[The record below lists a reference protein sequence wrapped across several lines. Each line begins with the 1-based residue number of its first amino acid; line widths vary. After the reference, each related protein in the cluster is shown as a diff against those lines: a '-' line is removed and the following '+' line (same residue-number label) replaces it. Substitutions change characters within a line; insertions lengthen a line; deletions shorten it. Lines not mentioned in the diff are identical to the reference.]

1 MLYIYLF
8 FKIPEKKVWILITL
22 DFIQPGWVKFCDK
35 KKVSKSNVQFTNYLH
50 KHLTLTNGELIA

>member
-22 DFIQPGWVKFCDK
+22 DFIQPGWMKFCDK
-35 KKVSKSNVQFTNYLH
+35 KKYRNQMSNLPIICTN
-50 KHLTLTNGELIA
+50 T